1 LREELSFGPR
11 NIGMPDAQVEPAI
24 HDAMQIVGLQH
35 IALDGSPFG
44 LSYGQQKRVA
54 LAGVLAMQP
63 QVLILDEPTAGLD
76 DETAAEMMGRLLE
89 SPLAPKAI
97 IMVTH
102 DLRLARR
109 VANRAVLLAD
119 GVIAA
124 DGLPE
129 DVMTDVAAMEK
140 AKLAVENLPSTNLS
154 PRERNT

>member
-1 LREELSFGPR
+1 
-11 NIGMPDAQVEPAI
+11 
-24 HDAMQIVGLQH
+24 
-35 IALDGSPFG
+35 
-44 LSYGQQKRVA
+44 
-54 LAGVLAMQP
+54 
-63 QVLILDEPTAGLD
+63 
-76 DETAAEMMGRLLE
+76 
-89 SPLAPKAI
+89 
-97 IMVTH
+97 
-102 DLRLARR
+102 